1 MASQQR
7 YEGSMLF
14 IQHNTHPNA
23 GSLAAQEP
31 LRSGFATMMILQHA
45 VMEYF
50 IRPSVEADENR
61 HPPVEKINLKQPPG
75 CPD

>member
-7 YEGSMLF
+7 YDGSMLF
-14 IQHNTHPNA
+14 IQHNAHPNA
-23 GSLAAQEP
+23 DSLAAQEP
-31 LRSGFATMMILQHA
+31 PRSGFATMMILQAA

-50 IRPSVEADENR
+50 MRPSAEADENR
-61 HPPVEKINLKQPPG
+61 HPLVEKINLKQPPG